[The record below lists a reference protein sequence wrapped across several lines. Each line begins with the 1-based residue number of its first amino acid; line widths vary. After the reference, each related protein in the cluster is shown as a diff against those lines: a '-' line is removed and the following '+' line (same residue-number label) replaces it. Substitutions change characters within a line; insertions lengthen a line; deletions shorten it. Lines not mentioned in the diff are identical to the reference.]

1 MAILD
6 EAVKTLP
13 NSSGWIKFDGVDVV
27 LGLMESNRQEWYG
40 DVDLADG
47 VPQKQHQDYL
57 DRLAV
62 VNGLCRNLSDTHQ

>member
-1 MAILD
+1 MAILV

-13 NSSGWIKFDGVDVV
+13 NTSWWINSDGVDVV
-27 LGLMESNRQEWYG
+27 LGLMESNKQEWYG

-47 VPQKQHQDYL
+47 IPQKQHQDYL

-62 VNGLCRNLSDTHQ
+62 VDG